1 MKVRQS
7 KIRVSVL
14 VLIGMLMGSGTV
26 GAQMMVAVNKCA
38 AAKTRCIMGRTHV
51 CGVVGVKGMLVCH
64 QRADSRSRPVDPE
77 CLNRAVSELN
87 DCFIG
92 LDRKEGCLTT
102 GDAGAIQARIEA
114 FTIEVV
120 KQLDPNHPALTTN
133 KCSVG
138 KMKAVGDATAA
149 RLECFMDAFRGDAN
163 IDPSCFERPL
173 ARFAAIW
180 SKIED
185 NGGCLTVDDIGV
197 LDTKIDDFVAEIIA
211 ELDPNGP

>member
-1 MKVRQS
+1 MKVRES
-7 KIRVSVL
+7 AIWLSVL
-14 VLIGMLMGSGTV
+14 VVGVMLV
-26 GAQMMVAVNKCA
+26 GAGSAAAQMVAVNKCA

-87 DCFIG
+87 DCFMG

-102 GDAGAIQARIEA
+102 GDAASIQARIED
-114 FTIEVV
+114 FTLDVV
-120 KQLDPNHPALTTN
+120 QQLDPNHPALVTN

-149 RLECFMDAFRGDAN
+149 RLECFMDAFRGDAI
-163 IDPSCFERPL
+163 IDPSCIEKPL
-173 ARFAAIW
+173 AHFAAIW
-180 SKIED
+180 SKLED
-185 NGGCLTVDDIGV
+185 NGGCLTVGDIAL
-197 LDTKIDDFVAEIIA
+197 LDAKIDDFVAQIIA
-211 ELDPNGP
+211 DLDPDGP